1 MKAYAW
7 IRAGTNVDLSGSK
20 AHNHEYSILVMKGQL
35 MTSSIPC
42 LQKRIGEKNSRHTEP
57 SALAEESCHVSH
69 RKPGSIHCCV
79 LQWFG
84 IQSAG
89 TKPWHRC
96 LLLVVL
102 AVADLM
108 EMNGCHTG
116 VHSSIDPD

>member
-1 MKAYAW
+1 MKAYALM
-7 IRAGTNVDLSGSK
+7 RAGRKFDLSGSK
-20 AHNHEYSILVMKGQL
+20 AHNDEYSILVMKGQL

-57 SALAEESCHVSH
+57 LVLSEESCHISH
-69 RKPGSIHCCV
+69 QNPGSIHCCV

-89 TKPWHRC
+89 PKPWHRC

-108 EMNGCHTG
+108 GMNGCHTG
-116 VHSSIDPD
+116 VHSQIDLD